1 MTSTA
6 GRSAKLSPLQFQTLL
21 TVRRSQMLGL
31 YIATVERLEKIN
43 QPIEF
48 AAEIEGVADS
58 SRSKTREAMSL

>member
-1 MTSTA
+1 
-6 GRSAKLSPLQFQTLL
+6 
-21 TVRRSQMLGL
+21 MLGL